1 MVTMGG
7 AGIGFVLRIGATAI
21 LARLLIPEHFGLI
34 SMVTALT
41 AIAESFKDFGLSTAT
56 IQQKEITHEQVTSLF
71 WVNALVGVVIMA
83 LICGLSIF
91 IARFYN
97 DSRLIWITI
106 ALSTSFFWGGVTVQ
120 HQAILLRKMK
130 FGSLTAINL
139 GATLLSI
146 VVAVVLAVKGY
157 GFWALVWREVSR
169 NLFFAVGTWLVCPW
183 LPGLPRRRTNIG
195 SMLKIGG
202 DVTAFNL
209 ITFFTDNLDYVLIG
223 KLFGAEPLGLY
234 KQGTQLALLPVGF
247 LTEPVNTVAQP
258 ALRVLQDDAQRYREY
273 YRKIVKSL
281 TFANMPLMVFLFV
294 DAQEIISLLLGAK
307 WMKAIVFF
315 KIFALAGFIRPS
327 IGTSGFVMITCGK
340 TRRYLYVGIINSLS
354 IIVGIGV
361 GLIWGAEGVALGH
374 VIANYILFIPVAYIA
389 FKDTPI
395 SVGLFLSSIF
405 PAVICS
411 LAMGIVLTIYSS
423 LHLFHSNLAAI
434 AVSVPIATASYL
446 AVWVVMPDGKA
457 RLTGMYSDFSSMFR
471 ASA

>member
-1 MVTMGG
+1 MGG
-7 AGIGFVLRIGATAI
+7 AGIGFALRIGATAV
-21 LARLLIPEHFGLI
+21 LARLLIPEHVGLI

-71 WVNALVGVVIMA
+71 WVNALVGFVIMA
-83 LICGLSIF
+83 IICGLSIF

-106 ALSTSFFWGGVTVQ
+106 ALSTSFFWGGITVQ
-120 HQAILLRKMK
+120 HQAILMRKMK
-130 FGSLTAINL
+130 FASLIAINL

-146 VVAVVLAVKGY
+146 IIAVILAVKGY
-157 GFWALVWREVSR
+157 GYWALVWREVSR
-169 NLFFAVGTWLVCPW
+169 NFIFAAGTWLVCPW
-183 LPGLPRRRTNIG
+183 LPGLPRRSTKIG

-223 KLFGAEPLGLY
+223 KLFGAAPLGLY

-258 ALRVLQDDAQRYREY
+258 ALRVLHDDAQRYREY
-273 YRKIVKSL
+273 YKKIVKSL
-281 TFANMPLMVFLFV
+281 SFASMPLMVFLFLF
-294 DAQEIISLLLGAK
+294 AQEIILMLLGEK

-340 TRRYLYVGIINSLS
+340 TRRYMYVGILNSLS
-354 IIVGIGV
+354 IIIGIGV

-374 VIANYILFIPVAYIA
+374 VIANYILLIPVAHIA

-395 SVGLFLSSIF
+395 TVGLFLSSIL

-411 LAMGIVLTIYSS
+411 LAMGIVLTIFSS
-423 LHLFHSNLAAI
+423 LHFFHSNFTVIAASLPV
-434 AVSVPIATASYL
+434 ALVSYL
-446 AVWVVMPDGKA
+446 AAWMVMPDGKA
-457 RLTGMYSDFSSMFR
+457 RLTAMYLDFSSMFR